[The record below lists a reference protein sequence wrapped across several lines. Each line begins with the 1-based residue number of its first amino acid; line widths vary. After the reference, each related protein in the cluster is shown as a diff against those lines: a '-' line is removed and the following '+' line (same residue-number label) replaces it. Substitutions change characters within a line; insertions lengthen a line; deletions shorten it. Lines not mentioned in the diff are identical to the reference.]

1 MNIIIM
7 LAGNNLSRPKLVSE
21 CYAEVHVTLTKHHN
35 ETHAMKM
42 TNHNRKTAIP
52 YVKIEEYQN
61 TMAKQQS
68 VTAERQGTVTNQHIV
83 KA

>member
-1 MNIIIM
+1 MI
-7 LAGNNLSRPKLVSE
+7 LAGNNLSCPKLVSE
-21 CYAEVHVTLTKHHN
+21 CNAELHVTLTKHHN

-42 TNHNRKTAIP
+42 TNYNRKTAIP